1 MSDDVLINRIKGI
14 GPKREVLLKQMGIRN
29 ILDLLWHFPR
39 RYEDRSNLKSLNS
52 LIPGEVQSTVGQIKK
67 VEELRSRNN
76 LRIIKAIISDHTDI
90 AAAVWFNQPFLKK
103 QLREGMNLALTG
115 KVKEGYKQKEIY
127 VAEFELIENDQES
140 YTGDIIPFYP
150 STEGLSQK
158 FWREIQK
165 QALEKY
171 LSAITDI
178 FSEEKCEKY
187 DLMPIKEALTNIH
200 FPKEYDILEK
210 ARYRLVFEELFL
222 LQMALYMLRKDCVI
236 KDKGISQKKE
246 HPKIKEFIKQL
257 PFALT
262 KAQERVIGEIS
273 RDMEAKQPMR
283 RLIQGDVGSGKT
295 VVAAIALLKTVGNG
309 YLGVFMAPTEILA
322 RQQYASIS
330 TWFKPYGIETSL
342 LIGSMNSQEK
352 KAVLERIAEGK
363 TNIVIGTHVLIQ
375 EGVTLE
381 KAGLIVIDEQHR
393 FGVKQRETLEKKA
406 NSPDVLVM
414 TATPIPR
421 TLALTFYGD
430 LDISTLDELPPGR
443 KKVETYCIKSQSKQ
457 KIFEFIYNQLNK
469 NAQIYV
475 VCPLVEESETIDIA
489 NAENTAV
496 ELAEVLAPFRVGL
509 IHGKMTTKEKDAVME
524 GFRLGNIRI
533 LVSTTVIEVGVNV
546 PNATVMIIE
555 DADRFG
561 LAQLHQLRGRV
572 GRSEIQSYC
581 ILVTKTRNPVSLE
594 RLKLLTNIHDGFVLA
609 EEDLKLRGPGEF
621 LGIRQ
626 HGLHDFK
633 LADLSK
639 DTDILLKTRKLIQ
652 EIINEDP
659 YLRTNKNVIFVE
671 KTRDILNKIVK
682 V

>member
-1 MSDDVLINRIKGI
+1 MSEDVLINKIKGI
-14 GPKREVLLKQMGIRN
+14 GPKKEALLKQMGIRN

-39 RYEDRSNLKSLNS
+39 RYEDRSNLKLLNC
-52 LIPGEVQSTVGQIKK
+52 LISGEVQSTVGQIKK

-76 LRIIKAIISDHTDI
+76 LRIIKAIISDHTGTASAI
-90 AAAVWFNQPFLKK
+90 WFNQPFLKK
-103 QLREGMNLALTG
+103 QLREGLILALTG
-115 KVKEGYKQKEIY
+115 KVKEGYKQKEIH
-127 VAEFELIENDQES
+127 VAEFEIIENDQES
-140 YTGDIIPFYP
+140 YTGGIIPFYP
-150 STEGLSQK
+150 SAEGLNQK

-165 QALEKY
+165 QALGKIM
-171 LSAITDI
+171 SAIIDI
-178 FSEEKCEKY
+178 FSEEQCEKY

-200 FPKEYDILEK
+200 FPTGYDILDK

-236 KDKGISQKKE
+236 KDKGISQNKE
-246 HPKIKEFIKQL
+246 HPKTKEFIKQL

-262 KAQERVIGEIS
+262 QAQERVIGEIFM
-273 RDMEAKQPMR
+273 DMESKQPMR

-295 VVAAIALLKTVGNG
+295 VVAAIALLKTIGNG
-309 YLGVFMAPTEILA
+309 YIGVFMAPTEILA
-322 RQQYASIS
+322 RQQYDSINK
-330 TWFKPYGIETSL
+330 WFKPYGIKPLL

-352 KAVLERIAEGK
+352 KAAQERIAEGK
-363 TNIVIGTHVLIQ
+363 VNIVIGTHALIQ
-375 EGVTLE
+375 EGVNLE

-443 KKVETYCIKSQSKQ
+443 KKIETYCIKSQSKQ
-457 KIFEFIYNQLNK
+457 KIFDFIYNQLNK
-469 NAQIYV
+469 NAQVYV

-496 ELAEVLAPFRVGL
+496 ELAKVLAPFQVGL
-509 IHGKMTTKEKDAVME
+509 IHGRMTTKEKDAVME
-524 GFRLGNIRI
+524 GFRIGNIRI

-572 GRSEIQSYC
+572 GRSEVQSYC

-621 LGIRQ
+621 LGVRQ
-626 HGLHDFK
+626 HGLPDFK

-639 DTDILLKTRKLIQ
+639 DTQIILKTRKLIQ

-659 YLRTNKNVIFVE
+659 YLRENKNAVFAE